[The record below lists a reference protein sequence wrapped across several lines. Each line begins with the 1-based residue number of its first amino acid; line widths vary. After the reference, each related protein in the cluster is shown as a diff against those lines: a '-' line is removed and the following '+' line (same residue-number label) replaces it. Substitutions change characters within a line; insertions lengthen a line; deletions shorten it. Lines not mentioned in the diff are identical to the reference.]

1 MALES
6 YNCELCIRQKRETTY
21 HLFFRCNFA
30 KACWRS
36 IGITY
41 VHTRTILNIL
51 EQLRRK
57 LGTPFSMEI
66 IILMEWSIW
75 TTRNNWMFNN
85 IDPLS
90 LECKRKFVSELK
102 DLSIRINQRHRSRLE
117 DWIQSL

>member
-6 YNCELCIRQKRETTY
+6 YHCELCIRQKRETTY

-30 KACWRS
+30 QAYWRS

-41 VHTRTILNIL
+41 MHTRPILNII
-51 EQLRRK
+51 EQLKGK
-57 LGTPFSMEI
+57 LGTSFFMEI
-66 IILMEWSIW
+66 IILMTWSIW

-90 LECKRKFVSELK
+90 LSCKQNFVSKLK
-102 DLSIRINQRHRSRLE
+102 DLSLRIKSRHRPRLE